1 MAWYRFNLGKT
12 IRCASAH
19 VAASCKYRCMC
30 KRRFAL
36 TAIAA
41 LAAVAMSA
49 CSTAGVAGEAVPA
62 TGSAITQKAAIL
74 VPAESRYVDVS
85 GKVVVS
91 RDSYG
96 SQYGAQPYPGIAIGQ
111 HQSDGSTKD
120 CTLGPAVT
128 SSRGKGF
135 ITAGHCDQTP
145 GGEVFVFAD
154 TNGAEPVSIGSI
166 TGAEDKPTP
175 QGYSDSA
182 VIWTG
187 TVDPSAT
194 KIAGRWPVTGVMA
207 ASEVR
212 RLPVGTPICIDGA
225 WSGVVCGPLEA
236 ADDRYIRT
244 PRLAQGGDSGA
255 AVFVVDQ
262 KGEASLVGI
271 HSGFENGQDEA
282 TFLEPAL
289 ERLGVQALTTA
300 R

>member
-1 MAWYRFNLGKT
+1 
-12 IRCASAH
+12 
-19 VAASCKYRCMC
+19 
-30 KRRFAL
+30 
-36 TAIAA
+36 
-41 LAAVAMSA
+41 MSA
-49 CSTAGVAGEAVPA
+49 CSTTGVAGDAVLA
-62 TGSAITQKAAIL
+62 TGSPITQKADIL
-74 VPAESRYVDVS
+74 VPSESRYVDVS
-85 GKVVVS
+85 GKVVVP

-96 SQYGAQPYPGIAIGQ
+96 SQYGTQPYPGIAIGQ

-120 CTLGPAVT
+120 CTLGPAVIGA
-128 SSRGKGF
+128 RGKGF

-154 TNGAEPVSIGSI
+154 ANAAEPVSISVI

-187 TVDPSAT
+187 AVDAGVT
-194 KIAGRWPVTGVMA
+194 RIARRWPVVGVMT

-212 RLPVGTPICIDGA
+212 RLPAGTPICINGA
-225 WSGVVCGPLEA
+225 WSGVVCSPLIA
-236 ADDRYIRT
+236 ADDQYVRT

-262 KGEASLVGI
+262 KGEARLVGI

-289 ERLGVQALTTA
+289 QRLGATALTA
-300 R
+300 P

>member
-1 MAWYRFNLGKT
+1 
-12 IRCASAH
+12 
-19 VAASCKYRCMC
+19 MC
-30 KRRFAL
+30 KRWFAL
-36 TAIAA
+36 TAIAVF
-41 LAAVAMSA
+41 AVLTVSA
-49 CSTAGVAGEAVPA
+49 CSTAAV
-62 TGSAITQKAAIL
+62 TGSPVTAADSVVTQKYAT
-74 VPAESRYVDVS
+74 VTPAEPQYIDVS
-85 GKVVVS
+85 GTVELP

-120 CTLGPAVT
+120 CTLGPLVT
-128 SSRGKGF
+128 GARGKGF

-154 TNGAEPVSIGSI
+154 TDAAEPVSIGVI
-166 TGAEDKPTP
+166 TGAEDKPSP

-194 KIAGRWPVTGVMA
+194 KIAGRWPVTGVMT

-225 WSGVVCGPLEA
+225 WSGVVCRSLEA
-236 ADDRYIRT
+236 ADDDGLLRFGVVSH
-244 PRLAQGGDSGA
+244 GGDSGA
-255 AVFVVDQ
+255 LAFLVDETGRAYLAGTL
-262 KGEASLVGI
+262 KGG
-271 HSGFENGQDEA
+271 NGTSTTA
-282 TFLEPAL
+282 TYLEPAL
-289 ERLGVQALTTA
+289 TRLGVTAVTA

>member
-1 MAWYRFNLGKT
+1 MR
-12 IRCASAH
+12 H
-19 VAASCKYRCMC
+19 HPAAT
-30 KRRFAL
+30 A
-36 TAIAA
+36 AIAVA
-41 LAAVAMSA
+41 LSA
-49 CSTAGVAGEAVPA
+49 CSTTSVAGEAVP
-62 TGSAITQKAAIL
+62 TVGSAITQKAATL
-74 VPAESRYVDVS
+74 TSAEPRYIDVS
-85 GKVVVS
+85 GAVVLP

-96 SQYGAQPYPGIAIGQ
+96 SQYGARPYPGIAIGQ

-128 SSRGKGF
+128 SARGKGF

-154 TNGAEPVSIGSI
+154 TDAAEPVSIGVI
-166 TGAEDKPTP
+166 TGAEDKPSP

-182 VIWTG
+182 VIWTEA
-187 TVDPSAT
+187 VDPAAT
-194 KIAGRWPVTGVMA
+194 KIAGRWPVTGVMTA
-207 ASEVR
+207 AEIR

-225 WSGVVCGPLEA
+225 WSGVVCSPLEA
-236 ADDRYIRT
+236 ADDQYVRT

-262 KGEASLVGI
+262 KGEAILVAI

-289 ERLGVQALTTA
+289 RRLGATALTA

>member
-1 MAWYRFNLGKT
+1 
-12 IRCASAH
+12 
-19 VAASCKYRCMC
+19 MC

-41 LAAVAMSA
+41 LAAVGVSA
-49 CSTAGVAGEAVPA
+49 CSTTGVAGEAVPA
-62 TGSAITQKAAIL
+62 ADSAITQKAATL
-74 VPAESRYVDVS
+74 APAAPRYIDVS
-85 GKVVVS
+85 GKVVVP

-120 CTLGPAVT
+120 CTLGPLVT
-128 SSRGKGF
+128 GARGKGF

-154 TNGAEPVSIGSI
+154 TDAAKPVSIGVI

-187 TVDPSAT
+187 NVDSSAT
-194 KIAGRWPVTGVMA
+194 KIAGRWPVVGVMT

-212 RLPVGTPICIDGA
+212 RLPVGTPICINGA
-225 WSGVVCGPLEA
+225 WSGVVCSPLIA
-236 ADDRYIRT
+236 ADDQYVRT

-262 KGEASLVGI
+262 KGEARLVGI

-289 ERLGVQALTTA
+289 QRLGATALTA
-300 R
+300 P

>member
-1 MAWYRFNLGKT
+1 MR
-12 IRCASAH
+12 
-19 VAASCKYRCMC
+19 
-30 KRRFAL
+30 KRWFTL
-36 TAIAA
+36 T
-41 LAAVAMSA
+41 AAVALSA
-49 CSTAGVAGEAVPA
+49 CSTTGVAGEAMPA
-62 TGSAITQKAAIL
+62 ADSAITQKAAKL
-74 VPAESRYVDVS
+74 APAEPRYIDVS
-85 GKVVVS
+85 GTVVLP

-120 CTLGPAVT
+120 CTLGPAV
-128 SSRGKGF
+128 SSTRGKGF

-154 TNGAEPVSIGSI
+154 TDAAKPVSIGVF

-187 TVDPSAT
+187 TVDSSAT
-194 KIAGRWPVTGVMA
+194 KIAGRWPVTGVMT

-212 RLPVGTPICIDGA
+212 RLVGTPICIDGA
-225 WSGVVCGPLEA
+225 WSGVVCSPLIA
-236 ADDRYIRT
+236 ADDKIRYADIG
-244 PRLAQGGDSGA
+244 AGGDSGA
-255 AVFVVDQ
+255 AIF
-262 KGEASLVGI
+262 LVGR
-271 HSGFENGQDEA
+271 NGDATLVGLLRGYDGNNPNVGVA

-289 ERLGVQALTTA
+289 QRLGATALIE

>member
-1 MAWYRFNLGKT
+1 MR
-12 IRCASAH
+12 
-19 VAASCKYRCMC
+19 
-30 KRRFAL
+30 KRWFTL
-36 TAIAA
+36 T
-41 LAAVAMSA
+41 AAVALSA
-49 CSTAGVAGEAVPA
+49 CSTTGVAGEAMPA
-62 TGSAITQKAAIL
+62 ADSAITQKAAKL
-74 VPAESRYVDVS
+74 APAEPRYIDVS
-85 GKVVVS
+85 GTVVLP

-120 CTLGPAVT
+120 CTLGPAV
-128 SSRGKGF
+128 SSTRGKGF

-154 TNGAEPVSIGSI
+154 TDAAKPVSIGVF

-187 TVDPSAT
+187 TVDSSAT
-194 KIAGRWPVTGVMA
+194 KIAGRWPVTGVMT

-225 WSGVVCGPLEA
+225 WSGVVCSPLIA
-236 ADDRYIRT
+236 ADDKIRYADIG
-244 PRLAQGGDSGA
+244 AGGDSGA
-255 AVFVVDQ
+255 AIF
-262 KGEASLVGI
+262 LVGR
-271 HSGFENGQDEA
+271 NGDATLVGLLRGYDGNNPNVGVA

-289 ERLGVQALTTA
+289 QRLGATALIE